1 MSREMK
7 SCPLNEDFKTRE
19 KIQDGKFGEPKFG
32 ELDQVFLRW
41 LKRNPLRV
49 ES

>member
-19 KIQDGKFGEPKFG
+19 KIQDEKFGEPKFG